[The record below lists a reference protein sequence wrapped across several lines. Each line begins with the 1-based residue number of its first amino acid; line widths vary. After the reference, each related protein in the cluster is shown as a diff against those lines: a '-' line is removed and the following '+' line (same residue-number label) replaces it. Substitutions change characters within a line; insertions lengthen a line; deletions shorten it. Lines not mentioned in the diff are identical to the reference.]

1 MAWKWTRALD
11 GNVASLDRGERRN
24 FFIYAYRNTA
34 ASRTALT
41 FGLPLLFLIGWAR
54 DYAVSPALAVD
65 TLARRLLLVSLL
77 MATALLIRTRLR
89 AHWREAALVGY
100 ACVFSGGIAMTT
112 LAEPERTSLTHVAAV
127 LTTIII
133 LPFALHR
140 ATAAAVIFAFSIPL
154 FAMLAIQGAEPA
166 LFLAYAGYMLVGLGI
181 GLVYRR
187 VWLDTSLEVFRLRER
202 LLSRI
207 HVDSLTG
214 LLNREGWETRARRSF
229 DRAMAGQHPVSVAYF
244 DLDHFKRANDTH
256 GHAAGDTLLRTVATT
271 LREQCR
277 PGELVARVGG
287 EEFLVLLPGTGE
299 DEAYACAERVRRAIA
314 ALPGP
319 IPVSVSCGVAACRA
333 GEPLELAVTRADAA
347 MFEAK
352 RRGRNLVLRA
362 DAHGPPFTVAGPA
375 GE

>member
-1 MAWKWTRALD
+1 M
-11 GNVASLDRGERRN
+11 
-24 FFIYAYRNTA
+24 
-34 ASRTALT
+34 
-41 FGLPLLFLIGWAR
+41 
-54 DYAVSPALAVD
+54 
-65 TLARRLLLVSLL
+65 
-77 MATALLIRTRLR
+77 
-89 AHWREAALVGY
+89 
-100 ACVFSGGIAMTT
+100 
-112 LAEPERTSLTHVAAV
+112 
-127 LTTIII
+127 
-133 LPFALHR
+133 
-140 ATAAAVIFAFSIPL
+140 IFAFSIPL

-207 HVDSLTG
+207 QVDSLTG
-214 LLNREGWETRARRSF
+214 LLNREGWETRARRAF
-229 DRAMAGQHPVSVAYF
+229 DRAMAGQRPVSVAYF

-271 LREQCR
+271 LREQCW

-319 IPVSVSCGVAACRA
+319 IPVSVSCGVAACRPASRWKWRSRARTRRCSRPNA
-333 GEPLELAVTRADAA
+333 GAA
-347 MFEAK
+347 TWCCARTPMHHHSRLQAPPAS
-352 RRGRNLVLRA
+352 RIG
-362 DAHGPPFTVAGPA
+362 GPFSVAPSA
-375 GE
+375 RSCP